1 MKVLKVASVY
11 GGLILGAGFASG
23 REIVAFFVAYGY
35 MGIVGLV
42 LSGIIFSF
50 VGFAVMDICM
60 REEID
65 SYNHFIK
72 KTMGNKLGTVMES
85 LSMVFIFVLLC
96 AMLAAGGAVFRQIF
110 GTADTIGVL
119 IIAVLCFIT
128 ILFDLQGFIKINT
141 LLIPILVV
149 GGMTIGL
156 YSISQQPSLSF
167 LEGERNPA
175 WIRGAIIYSSYNI
188 IAAITIL
195 CELRKLGIDRKT
207 AKLGSILGG
216 IFMTALGICLAVALY
231 MHYPATT
238 TEIPVLTIVSQY
250 GSFMY
255 ILYFIILFT
264 AIYTTAIGN
273 AFSLVNYLKART
285 TLNSLLIKALILK
298 IAVIFAHIGFSN
310 FISTVYPVFGYV
322 GLFKILIITLFF
334 VLQKKGRMEQL

>member
-1 MKVLKVASVY
+1 MKILKIASVY

-35 MGIVGLV
+35 MGIIGLL
-42 LSGIIFSF
+42 LSGIIFSL
-50 VGFAVMDICM
+50 VGFAVMDICI

-65 SYNHFIK
+65 SYNQFIK
-72 KTMGNKLGTVMES
+72 KTMGNGFGTVMES
-85 LSMVFIFVLLC
+85 LVMIFIFVLLC

-110 GTADTIGVL
+110 GTADITGIAL
-119 IIAVLCFIT
+119 IAILCFMT

-141 LLIPILVV
+141 LLIPILVI
-149 GGMTIGL
+149 GGMAIGI
-156 YSISQQPSLSF
+156 YSIIQQPSLSF
-167 LEGERNPA
+167 LEGDRNPA

-207 AKLGSILGG
+207 AKWGSVLGG
-216 IFMTALGICLAVALY
+216 VFMTALGICLAVALY
-231 MHYPATT
+231 LHYPATT

-255 ILYFIILFT
+255 VLYFIILFA

-285 TLNSLLIKALILK
+285 TLNSLFIKVIVLIA
-298 IAVIFAHIGFSN
+298 ASIFSRIGFSN
-310 FISTVYPVFGYV
+310 FISTVYPVFGYL
-322 GLFKILIITLFF
+322 GLFKIFVILIFF
-334 VLQKKGRMEQL
+334 ILQKRK

>member
-1 MKVLKVASVY
+1 MKILKVASVY

-23 REIVAFFVAYGY
+23 REIVSFFVAYGY
-35 MGIVGLV
+35 MGIVGLL
-42 LSGIIFSF
+42 LSGVIFSF

-60 REEID
+60 QEKID
-65 SYNHFIK
+65 SYNDFIK
-72 KTMGNKLGTVMES
+72 KTMGNGLGSVMET
-85 LSMVFIFVLLC
+85 LVMIFIFVLLC

-110 GTADTIGVL
+110 GTPDILGAT

-141 LLIPILVV
+141 LLIPILVI
-149 GGMTIGL
+149 GGMAIGL
-156 YSISQQPSLSF
+156 YSIIQQPSLSF

-175 WIRGAIIYSSYNI
+175 WIRGAIIYASYNI
-188 IAAITIL
+188 IAAITVL
-195 CELRKLGIDRKT
+195 CELRKLGIDRRT

-216 IFMTALGICLAVALY
+216 IFMTSLGICLAIALY

-285 TLNSLLIKALILK
+285 TLNTLLIKVMVLTV
-298 IAVIFAHIGFSN
+298 AVIFSRIGFSN
-310 FISTVYPVFGYV
+310 FISTVYPAFGYM
-322 GLFKILIITLFF
+322 GLFKILVIVLFF
-334 VLQKKGRMEQL
+334 LMRKKRLAK